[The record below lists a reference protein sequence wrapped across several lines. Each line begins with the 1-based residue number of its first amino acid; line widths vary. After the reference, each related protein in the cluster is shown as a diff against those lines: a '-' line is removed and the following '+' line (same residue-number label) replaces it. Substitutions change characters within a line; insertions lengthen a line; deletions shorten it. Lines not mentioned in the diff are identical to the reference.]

1 MTTEA
6 IVPEVNAAKICRNGR
21 PLTWCFRKTLQIP
34 DPSGNQTW
42 QLNINIHLLGFP
54 VATFDPVISAREQV
68 VGDHY
73 DFRSATTHRST
84 RRKRGSGVYSQGSTD
99 ENLLF
104 AVAVASVCS

>member
-21 PLTWCFRKTLQIP
+21 PLDP
-34 DPSGNQTW
+34 SDPSGHQTW

-54 VATFDPVISAREQV
+54 AATFDSVISAREQV

-99 ENLLF
+99 ENQLF
-104 AVAVASVCS
+104 AVAVASVCPRMY